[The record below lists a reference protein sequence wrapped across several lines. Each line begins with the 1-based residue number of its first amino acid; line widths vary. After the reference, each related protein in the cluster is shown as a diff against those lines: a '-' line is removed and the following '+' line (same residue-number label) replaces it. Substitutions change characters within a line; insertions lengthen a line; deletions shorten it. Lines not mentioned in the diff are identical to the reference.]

1 MVVESRWYGRFASCS
16 CRPDVAR
23 SGVAGV
29 LEGGVRQ
36 RVPFGTLWG
45 CSGFRC
51 VSHGCYTSCQ
61 LKMMHTMVMA
71 CDPSAREAST
81 TVIKIR
87 ITLHTLRCRIQS
99 LIRKSPIRHWLG
111 KA

>member
-36 RVPFGTLWG
+36 RVPFWTLWG
-45 CSGFRC
+45 VRRFSMCFPRLLHVMSTQNDAYNG
-51 VSHGCYTSCQ
+51 HG
-61 LKMMHTMVMA
+61 VR
-71 CDPSAREAST
+71 P
-81 TVIKIR
+81 
-87 ITLHTLRCRIQS
+87 LRKGSKYDRN
-99 LIRKSPIRHWLG
+99 
-111 KA
+111 